1 MMLLGGGARGE
12 DAVFKYCTAPTP
24 KTVVGYLSEVLS
36 GGERAPLPDPMLF
49 LTRVH
54 TVNQNMSEN
63 LYLLSGDGNLE
74 PMSPAINR
82 AADAPR
88 LTPVSS
94 PWLWVH
100 QIFRKLTESLPGED
114 WIVFIDTNPSFGIY
128 TELAIATSDRL
139 IVPVNA
145 DDSSRVATNAMFML
159 LHGTTPPHPV
169 YGSWTFAERAKEN
182 HLHVPQVHL
191 IVGNRLTSYDGV
203 AGAFEALS
211 NATADTLFVAY
222 TTNPDRFSPR
232 PQKPSSV
239 RAFRKF
245 YSVPLRDFNTA
256 GVMSAHL
263 GMRMDQMKQGIYQAH
278 SRDVQVKEAQLR
290 EARSAVSEVISALGS
305 L

>member
-1 MMLLGGGARGE
+1 
-12 DAVFKYCTAPTP
+12 
-24 KTVVGYLSEVLS
+24 
-36 GGERAPLPDPMLF
+36 MLF
-49 LTRVH
+49 LTKVH
-54 TVNQNMSEN
+54 AVNPNMSKN
-63 LYLLSGDGNLE
+63 LFLLSGDGNLE

-88 LTPVSS
+88 LTPASS

-100 QIFRKLTESLPGED
+100 QIFRKLTDSLPAEDED

-128 TELAIATSDRL
+128 TELAIAASDKL

-145 DDSSRVATNAMFML
+145 DDSSRVATNAMFLL
-159 LHGTTPPHPV
+159 LHGTIPPHPV

-182 HLHVPQVHL
+182 RLLVPQVHL

-211 NATADTLFVAY
+211 NATADTLFDAY
-222 TTNPDRFSPR
+222 ATNPDRFSPR

-239 RAFRKF
+239 GVFRKL

-263 GMRMDQMKQGIYQAH
+263 GMRMDQMKQGIYQAPGKG
-278 SRDVQVKEAQLR
+278 VQVKEAQLR
-290 EARSAVSEVISALGS
+290 EARSAIGDVISALGT